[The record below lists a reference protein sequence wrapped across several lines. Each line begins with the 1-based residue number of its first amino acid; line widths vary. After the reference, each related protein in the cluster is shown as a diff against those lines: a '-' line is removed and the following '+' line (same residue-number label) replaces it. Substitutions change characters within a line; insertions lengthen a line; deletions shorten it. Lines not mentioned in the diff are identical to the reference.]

1 MNKVFLWGGL
11 RPAAGGAEFVEIEA
25 LTIRELLRKLAER
38 HPKLE
43 TLIDSEIAVS
53 INGTI
58 YQDDW
63 SKKIPKDAEIY
74 LLPRI
79 EGG

>member
-1 MNKVFLWGGL
+1 MSKVFLWGGL
-11 RPAAGGAEFVEIEA
+11 RPAVGGADFVEIEA
-25 LTIRELLRKLAER
+25 KTIRLLMTKLAESY
-38 HPKLE
+38 PKLE
-43 TLIDSEIAVS
+43 PLIEDGVAVS

-63 SKKIPKDAEIY
+63 SKIIPTDAEIY